1 MKEIRDKVFS
11 KDFFVKTIY
20 ILGLMFLFY
29 IFEVYLRYIAIT
41 IDPFYP
47 GKGLIPNFLTIVFIC
62 YFFPLFFIKSKKG
75 SRITLIL
82 FYVIDLIYFIVNYMM
97 LKIKS
102 IPLDFYNLNN
112 VSEGLAYVNTIYEHI
127 NIIFVIF
134 IIITLVIL
142 IFLLWLRGKFNFEY
156 RKRFYLLY
164 PIVYILLIVGNIVA
178 INSLYLEEDDWQN
191 ITSPR
196 YYYDN
201 FVNSKRSAEVVGFYH
216 YSVRDAYLYLKENY
230 MTTYTIDDV
239 ENLMNSFEVSEEI
252 NNEYTGIFEGK
263 NLIMIMMESIDNV
276 IVDKNTMPT
285 LYKMRKDGWD
295 FTQRYS
301 SLIGGGSTIGTEFTS
316 MTGLMY
322 NNAYYR
328 INNNIYTE
336 SIPSLFSQNGYTTI
350 SAHENNGVY
359 YNRSEL
365 HRNMGFNN
373 SYFLYDMLNPYEFY
387 VDAQMATN
395 DQVYDWIVPKNISNP
410 FMTFI
415 ITIAAHGPYTNNSI
429 CDENEQARKNEI
441 SCFRYLAKRTDDLLS
456 ALLKRLEEDKIL
468 DDTVIVMYT
477 DHQAYLYDY
486 TESDLK
492 KFNKVD
498 ENYNIKQLPFV
509 IYSTDI
515 KAKKIDTLVNDVD
528 IVPTIF
534 NLFGI
539 SYNSRNYVGTDL
551 FSSNHE
557 DLIMFYGGSW
567 YDGKNYSLDEN
578 IDTKND
584 YFKVTSQ
591 KVNDKMLLNNM
602 IINTNYY
609 AKKNNE

>member
-1 MKEIRDKVFS
+1 
-11 KDFFVKTIY
+11 
-20 ILGLMFLFY
+20 
-29 IFEVYLRYIAIT
+29 
-41 IDPFYP
+41 
-47 GKGLIPNFLTIVFIC
+47 
-62 YFFPLFFIKSKKG
+62 
-75 SRITLIL
+75 
-82 FYVIDLIYFIVNYMM
+82 
-97 LKIKS
+97 
-102 IPLDFYNLNN
+102 
-112 VSEGLAYVNTIYEHI
+112 
-127 NIIFVIF
+127 
-134 IIITLVIL
+134 
-142 IFLLWLRGKFNFEY
+142 
-156 RKRFYLLY
+156 
-164 PIVYILLIVGNIVA
+164 
-178 INSLYLEEDDWQN
+178 
-191 ITSPR
+191 
-196 YYYDN
+196 
-201 FVNSKRSAEVVGFYH
+201 
-216 YSVRDAYLYLKENY
+216 
-230 MTTYTIDDV
+230 
-239 ENLMNSFEVSEEI
+239 
-252 NNEYTGIFEGK
+252 
-263 NLIMIMMESIDNV
+263 
-276 IVDKNTMPT
+276 
-285 LYKMRKDGWD
+285 
-295 FTQRYS
+295 
-301 SLIGGGSTIGTEFTS
+301 
-316 MTGLMY
+316 
-322 NNAYYR
+322 
-328 INNNIYTE
+328 
-336 SIPSLFSQNGYTTI
+336 
-350 SAHENNGVY
+350 
-359 YNRSEL
+359 
-365 HRNMGFNN
+365 MGFNN
-373 SYFLYDMLNPYEFY
+373 SYFLYDMLNPYEYY

-395 DQVYDWIVPKNISNP
+395 DQVYDWIVPKNIDNP

-429 CDENEQARKNEI
+429 CDEDEQARKNEI

-578 IDTKND
+578 LDTKND